1 MSIKFQPMIMDYGKF
16 QVEKYNTFKDDKWK
30 MSTDSFGIPR
40 LDHVPRLA
48 SPIGIENKIKITINL
63 H

>member
-1 MSIKFQPMIMDYGKF
+1 
-16 QVEKYNTFKDDKWK
+16 

-48 SPIGIENKIKITINL
+48 GPIGIENKIKITINL